1 MKDNNYQ
8 LSKENF
14 DFLMDCINEYWD
26 QTAPPRN
33 GLLYFIKNSRIAER
47 VVTKYQPTTIE
58 YFKAFFCNEVL
69 QLHEGRE
76 EINIAEYEKYF
87 DNHQGKKN
95 ALSTDHM
102 NRYLDR
108 EANVAYILEKLPESS
123 AQEWKTVAPVLL
135 INRLQ
140 EVAHHCLKEY
150 FLMDEES
157 FQKLGSRGIRLDRK
171 KVTDFFVAKK
181 KLYRRFLC
189 AACLYEIFT
198 EKFLG
203 NEVWDEFVS
212 SVNNMLEFVKE
223 FQECQVKYT
232 NRLEQWTKCKDKQG
246 TAEEMLNVISRLTE
260 QITALLN
267 KMSNVTAEADE
278 AAGHAYFCVL
288 HARYVTALL
297 AVISMVEFTN
307 VNTKDDKEIPKK
319 WKQTDMFMKMDALFY
334 ESGCESLFIEDIS
347 MNKNYCDVYGRAM
360 AAITEEKIIQEL
372 CSKSEKTQEKALALI
387 CMYFTGVLQEAD
399 MKNADF
405 AAALNLIFQKSLEDS

>member
-140 EVAHHCLKEY
+140 EVAHQCLKEY

-181 KLYRRFLC
+181 K
-189 AACLYEIFT
+189 
-198 EKFLG
+198 
-203 NEVWDEFVS
+203 
-212 SVNNMLEFVKE
+212 
-223 FQECQVKYT
+223 
-232 NRLEQWTKCKDKQG
+232 
-246 TAEEMLNVISRLTE
+246 
-260 QITALLN
+260 
-267 KMSNVTAEADE
+267 
-278 AAGHAYFCVL
+278 
-288 HARYVTALL
+288 
-297 AVISMVEFTN
+297 
-307 VNTKDDKEIPKK
+307 
-319 WKQTDMFMKMDALFY
+319 TD
-334 ESGCESLFIEDIS
+334 
-347 MNKNYCDVYGRAM
+347 
-360 AAITEEKIIQEL
+360 
-372 CSKSEKTQEKALALI
+372 
-387 CMYFTGVLQEAD
+387 
-399 MKNADF
+399 
-405 AAALNLIFQKSLEDS
+405 